1 MSATLPEFGDAAFWQ
16 TPLQEVYIPDY
27 ASPDLETNK
36 CGESLGGFAIGD
48 DQMIDIEEECSDSD
62 HPEQSVNISS
72 NITMVAVEFSLN
84 EETSVVPEEVQQ
96 AVRRVEALVR
106 EKSNTFVALEWVGVQ
121 KGKMEVVVRNK
132 EVAEALVKQ
141 LSNTLWHPSLSVVAT
156 LGIVP
161 SLSNSVVAEQAEPKS
176 LEEEAKPC
184 VNLAISKIED
194 STSTMKTASIVK
206 EDLNEGI
213 LKKKKVTGKTSDD
226 RLKQHMLNYMIGKI
240 ELLDDKIRLT
250 KGEQLLLQEEIE
262 VLDQDIL
269 KLEDELEECRQSCT
283 STLGVVFPAMDI
295 RLKSDLVKRSGVQS
309 ADKLPALNHKNQTIV
324 HSDHQGGMLKHDQ
337 VVGEQRNAGIHVEEL
352 NPEDTMAKTA
362 REGQPETLE
371 VHINDELG
379 MTHQNEPKTLFRA
392 GNNPVIG
399 EGVEDESEMTG
410 EEVLGLNFVI
420 KDEILKDIVVGDALK
435 PDVVSPTNFVEELAL
450 VSKAVEY
457 IVDCDSD

>member
-1 MSATLPEFGDAAFWQ
+1 
-16 TPLQEVYIPDY
+16 
-27 ASPDLETNK
+27 
-36 CGESLGGFAIGD
+36 
-48 DQMIDIEEECSDSD
+48 MIDTEEECSDSD
-62 HPEQSVNISS
+62 HPEESVNISS

-84 EETSVVPEEVQQ
+84 EDTSVVPEEVQQ
-96 AVRRVEALVR
+96 AVKRVEALVR

-141 LSNTLWHPSLSVVAT
+141 LTNTLWHPSLSVVAT
-156 LGIVP
+156 LGLVP
-161 SLSNSVVAEQAEPKS
+161 SLSNSVVAEQAEQKS
-176 LEEEAKPC
+176 LGEEAKPC

-213 LKKKKVTGKTSDD
+213 LKKKKVTGKTSED
-226 RLKQHMLNYMIGKI
+226 RIKQHMLNYMIGKI

-309 ADKLPALNHKNQTIV
+309 ADKLPTLNHKNQTIV
-324 HSDHQGGMLKHDQ
+324 HFDNNQGGMLEHDQ
-337 VVGEQRNAGIHVEEL
+337 FAGEQRNAGIHVEEL
-352 NPEDTMAKTA
+352 NPDDTMVETAK
-362 REGQPETLE
+362 EGRPETLE
-371 VHINDELG
+371 VYINDELG
-379 MTHQNEPKTLFRA
+379 MTHQNEPKTLRA

-399 EGVEDESEMTG
+399 ERVEDESEMTG

-420 KDEILKDIVVGDALK
+420 KDEILNDIFVGDALK

>member
-1 MSATLPEFGDAAFWQ
+1 MTSTLPEFGDAVFWQ
-16 TPLQEVYIPDY
+16 TPLQEVYLPDDE
-27 ASPDLETNK
+27 SPHLDTNK
-36 CGESLGGFAIGD
+36 CGEPLGGSAIGD
-48 DQMIDIEEECSDSD
+48 DQLIDIEEECSDSN
-62 HPEQSVNISS
+62 HPEESANISS
-72 NITMVAVEFSLN
+72 NITMVSVEFSLN
-84 EETSVVPEEVQQ
+84 EETLLFAEEVHE

-106 EKSNTFVALEWVGVQ
+106 KKSNTFVALDWVGVQ

-132 EVAEALVKQ
+132 VVAEDLVKQ
-141 LSNTLWHPSLSVVAT
+141 LSNTLWHPSLTVVAT
-156 LGIVP
+156 LNIVP
-161 SLSNSVVAEQAEPKS
+161 SLSNSIVAEQAKY
-176 LEEEAKPC
+176 LEEEAKSC
-184 VNLAISKIED
+184 VNLAIPPIED
-194 STSTMKTASIVK
+194 STSRELTIVK

-213 LKKKKVTGKTSDD
+213 FKKKKVTGKTSDD
-226 RLKQHMLNYMIGKI
+226 RLKQHMMNYMIGKM

-250 KGEQLLLQEEIE
+250 KGEQLLVQEEIE

-295 RLKSDLVKRSGVQS
+295 RLKSDLVKRRGIQS
-309 ADKLPALNHKNQTIV
+309 ADKLPTLNHKNQTIV
-324 HSDHQGGMLKHDQ
+324 HSDNQGGMLEHDQ
-337 VVGEQRNAGIHVEEL
+337 VVGEQRNTGIHVEEL
-352 NPEDTMAKTA
+352 NPDDTMVETSK
-362 REGQPETLE
+362 EGQPETLE

-399 EGVEDESEMTG
+399 ERVEDESEMTG

-420 KDEILKDIVVGDALK
+420 KDEILNDIFVGDALK

>member
-1 MSATLPEFGDAAFWQ
+1 MSAMLPEFGDAAFWQ
-16 TPLQEVYIPDY
+16 TPLQEVYIPDD

-36 CGESLGGFAIGD
+36 CGESLGGSAIGD

-156 LGIVP
+156 LGLVP

-194 STSTMKTASIVK
+194 STSRQLTMKTASIVK

-226 RLKQHMLNYMIGKI
+226 RIKQHMLNYMIGKI

-295 RLKSDLVKRSGVQS
+295 RLKSDLVKRSGIQS
-309 ADKLPALNHKNQTIV
+309 ADKLPTLNHKNQTIV
-324 HSDHQGGMLKHDQ
+324 HSDNQGGMLEHDQ

-352 NPEDTMAKTA
+352 NPDDTMVETAK
-362 REGQPETLE
+362 EGQPETLE
-371 VHINDELG
+371 VYINDELG
-379 MTHQNEPKTLFRA
+379 MTHQNEPKTLRA
-392 GNNPVIG
+392 GNNPVI
-399 EGVEDESEMTG
+399 EDESEMTG

-420 KDEILKDIVVGDALK
+420 KDEILNDIVLGDALK
-435 PDVVSPTNFVEELAL
+435 PDVVSPTSFVDGPAL